1 MEIEEA
7 AALGAENQKIID
19 LVERHC
25 RNARV
30 EKSPH
35 FGEGLVEAMSGLP
48 VGGREIKCPHAAN
61 PSMAG
66 MQLEGIAVSFY
77 RQNCVGC
84 PHREV
89 VSIPNLK
96 TFVDDLDRA
105 TEENA
110 RKKKAEAEKRAAE
123 QAARAEARRH
133 LVENDPQPVREWIG
147 LIDGIDVDE
156 PDERAQQFLDI
167 ARGGAELC
175 TAGAEG
181 AIVEAALAS
190 PGRELCEA
198 VDALNDAGRVLDSRA
213 LEVALSALA
222 KGPNKSAVR
231 VVIRLKDRL
240 ESEDLVPCMAAA
252 ILLAGPQ
259 RDIPFESKPPDTRL
273 LKLAAER
280 NLPALLDQLVKMLGR
295 DGSWRRGAA
304 GAAAARLIE
313 IEPGSAEILAAALID
328 ALSLPES
335 TSIYAGSPRSG
346 ISSGLEAALIA
357 KPHEVSGLY
366 LKRGAGLEEEQRE
379 MLFHAFDA
387 VIRTRM
393 SEDSVPMPA
402 GEIAIDS
409 LLEIAGGTF
418 GEKPANAAASSLEL
432 AANYHPELLIERPAS
447 LIGVLMK
454 AVSTPVS
461 IEEGIPPQLTGMV
474 QQTQEMIR
482 RGRISHLTAALGR
495 LAAYRAEAVSPELF
509 ALLDGEDPPGDAA
522 RDLRAE
528 LTRTLGSIGVH
539 PELRQGVLQ
548 RLYGALL
555 SPEVA
560 VRAAAIG
567 AWEELARA
575 PHFEAPPELEEL
587 IIPLLTDTYVAVH
600 LAMVNGLRHRISIPG
615 RHREQVVLILMELTK
630 LYAERDDSQAF
641 ESILETTW
649 SCCAVLPHPVRHGV
663 RRQLLVFAARLQPHA
678 LERLV
683 MRVNGEEFLLDEY
696 ADRLLQAV
704 HGTETTIDQRGDELM
719 RRLRDL
725 PASALKNRAESVVEA
740 ARVRLPQWTG
750 EAAEFVEVLQG
761 AGLWNEAVTLAE
773 EIAVGV
779 PDDAE
784 HAAQRAGVLA
794 RLGQARFE
802 AALVDG
808 DFARAEHELA
818 RWHEHVERE
827 QEVREARASP
837 FDLPL
842 EEPSDD

>member
-7 AALGAENQKIID
+7 EALGVENQKIID

-48 VGGREIKCPHAAN
+48 IGGREVKCPHAAN

-66 MQLEGIAVSFY
+66 MQLESIAVSFY
-77 RQNCVGC
+77 RQNCIDC
-84 PHREV
+84 PHRQV

-96 TFVDDLDRA
+96 TFVDDLDRVA
-105 TEENA
+105 EENA
-110 RKKKAEAEKRAAE
+110 KKQRAEAEGRAGE
-123 QAARAEARRH
+123 QTARAEARRIF
-133 LVENDPQPVREWIG
+133 VENDPQPVREWIG
-147 LIDGIDVDE
+147 LIDGINVDE

-175 TAGAEG
+175 TPGAEG
-181 AIVEAALAS
+181 AIVEAALARPS
-190 PGRELCEA
+190 RELCEA
-198 VDALNDAGRVLDSRA
+198 VDVLNEAGRILDSRA

-222 KGPNKSAVR
+222 KGANKSAVR
-231 VVIRLKDRL
+231 VVIRLKNQL
-240 ESEDLVPCMAAA
+240 KSEDLVPCMSAA
-252 ILLAGPQ
+252 IRLAGPQ
-259 RDIPFESKPPDTRL
+259 QDIPFESKPPDARL
-273 LKLAAER
+273 LELAAER
-280 NLPALLDQLVKMLGR
+280 NLPALLDRLVEMLER
-295 DGSWRRGAA
+295 DNSWSRGAA
-304 GAAAARLIE
+304 GAASARLIE

-328 ALSLPES
+328 ALPLSES

-357 KPHEVSGLY
+357 RPREVSALY

-387 VIRTRM
+387 VIRSRM

-402 GEIAIDS
+402 GEVAIDS
-409 LLEIAGGTF
+409 LLEIAGGSF
-418 GEKPANAAASSLEL
+418 GEKPASAAANSLEL
-432 AANYHPELLIERPAS
+432 AANYHPDLLIERPAS
-447 LIGVLMK
+447 LIGVLMN
-454 AVSTPVS
+454 AVSTPVA
-461 IEEGIPPQLTGMV
+461 IEEDVPSQLTAMV
-474 QQTQEMIR
+474 QQTQEVIR

-528 LTRTLGSIGVH
+528 LTKTLGSIGVH
-539 PELRQGVLQ
+539 PELRQGALQ

-555 SPEVA
+555 SSEVA

-575 PHFEAPPELEEL
+575 PHFKAPPELEEL
-587 IIPLLTDTYVAVH
+587 IIPLLTDAYVVVH
-600 LAMVNGLRHRISIPG
+600 LAMVNGLRQRISIPE
-615 RHREQVVLILMELTK
+615 RHREQVILILMQLTK
-630 LYAERDDSQAF
+630 LYAERDDPQAL

-649 SCCAVLPHPVRHGV
+649 GRCAVLPQPLRHGV
-663 RRQLLVFAARLQPHA
+663 RRQLLAFAAKLRPHA

-683 MRVNGEEFLLDEY
+683 MRVDGEELLLEEY
-696 ADRLLQAV
+696 ADRLLEAV
-704 HGTETTIDQRGDELM
+704 HATETTIDHRSDELM

-725 PASALKNRAESVVEA
+725 PATALENRAESVVDA
-740 ARVRLPQWTG
+740 ARVRLPRWTG

-761 AGLWNEAVTLAE
+761 AGLWKEAVTLAE
-773 EIAVGV
+773 EIAEGV

-794 RLGQARFE
+794 HLGQARFE
-802 AALVDG
+802 AAVVDG
-808 DFARAEHELA
+808 DFARAGHELA
-818 RWHEHVERE
+818 RWHKHVERE
-827 QEVREARASP
+827 REVREARASP
-837 FDLPL
+837 FDLPIEGL
-842 EEPSDD
+842 SDG